1 MTGHY
6 TSLYE
11 GDLVAYVGDALDGIE
26 PAQGR
31 IMAFASSRDAHVM
44 WTTGSR
50 VNQIDVINVYDLMP
64 VASVAS
70 LESAKLTATSVRHV
84 YNVEGETGV
93 LNYLSSTAQLVT
105 WPDIAAEV
113 LEFVTGKLKADAS
126 MELCWEQLEPEQV
139 SKVAALA
146 ATVLLRDSF
155 GPED

>member
-26 PAQGR
+26 PARGR
-31 IMAFASSRDAHVM
+31 ILSFASSKAAHVQ

-50 VNQIDVINVYDLMP
+50 LNQIDLLDIYDLMP
-64 VASVAS
+64 IASEAS
-70 LESAKLTATSVRHV
+70 LEAGRLSATSVRHV

-93 LNYLSSTAQLVT
+93 LNFLSSTAQLTT
-105 WPDIAAEV
+105 WPDIAADV
-113 LEFVTGKLKADAS
+113 LEFVEAKLKADDS
-126 MELCWEQLEPEQV
+126 FELVWEQLQPAEV

-146 ATVLLRDSF
+146 ATALLRDAF
-155 GPED
+155 GGE